1 MTDATADTGR
11 AASALQQA
19 LARPRILVP
28 VLILVAATVL
38 ALLAPALIG
47 NPSGINPMARL
58 QAPSLAN
65 LFGTDQF
72 GRSVAARTLHGTR
85 ISLLVGASVTV
96 AALLIGVTLGLL
108 SGFVARVDAVLMRIM
123 DAIMSIPTILLAIA
137 LMALFGA
144 GVFNAIIAIIIPEVP
159 RMARVVR
166 GVTLSIRERP
176 YIEAAITNGARPLRL
191 LFRHVMPMTAGPML
205 VQATYVF
212 SAAVITEAIL
222 SFLGAGAPP
231 DVPSWGN
238 IISEGRTLFQI
249 APWVVIAPG
258 VCLSILVLTVYSL
271 GDAIRD
277 QLDPKLR
284 RETR

>member
-258 VCLSILVLTVYSL
+258 VCLSILVLTVNSL

-284 RETR
+284 REAR

>member
-222 SFLGAGAPP
+222 SFLGAGAAP

-258 VCLSILVLTVYSL
+258 VCLSILVLTVNSL

>member
-258 VCLSILVLTVYSL
+258 VCLSILVLTVNSL

>member
-1 MTDATADTGR
+1 MTDTTLDNAR
-11 AASALQQA
+11 ERSALVKA
-19 LARPRILVP
+19 VMLPRILVP
-28 VLILVAATVL
+28 LLILAVAVVL
-38 ALLAPALIG
+38 ALISPLLIG
-47 NPSGINPMARL
+47 DPSAINPMSRM
-58 QAPSLAN
+58 QPPSMTN

-72 GRSVAARTLHGTR
+72 GRSVAARTLYGSR
-85 ISLLVGASVTV
+85 ISLLVGACVTV
-96 AALLIGVTLGLL
+96 IVLLIGVSLGLV
-108 SGFVARVDAVLMRIM
+108 SGFVARIDAILMRIM

-144 GVFNAIIAIIIPEVP
+144 GVFNAVIAIIIPEVP

-166 GVTLSIRERP
+166 GITLSIRERP

-191 LFRHVMPMTAGPML
+191 LFRHVLPMTAGPVL

-212 SAAVITEAIL
+212 SSAVITEAIL

-231 DVPSWGN
+231 DTPSWGN

-258 VCLSILVLTVYSL
+258 VCLSLVVLTVNSL

>member
-19 LARPRILVP
+19 LARPRILLP

-258 VCLSILVLTVYSL
+258 VCLSILVLTVNSL